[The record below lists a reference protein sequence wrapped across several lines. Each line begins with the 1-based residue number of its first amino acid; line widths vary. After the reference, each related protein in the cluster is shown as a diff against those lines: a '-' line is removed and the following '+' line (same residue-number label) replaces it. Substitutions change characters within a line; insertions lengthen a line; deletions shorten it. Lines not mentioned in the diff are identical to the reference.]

1 MKHTSLLFTLLILAA
16 QASFSQGETQN
27 TGVGLYWKLLG
38 NANTD
43 TSLHF
48 VGTPDNRALTF
59 RTNNV
64 RRMTVSST
72 GNVGIGTINPTYK
85 LDIVAPGNTIGLR
98 LLSGNNAEL
107 TYISL
112 GRTNEYAQIGACTAG
127 SFFLD
132 AQAGDMAIKNY
143 NTGKILFG
151 ASFSANA
158 HMSIITNGNVGI
170 NTVAPSQ
177 RLHVAG
183 ATTGVRFEGLGTGGS
198 FITTPSATT
207 DRLLFADATGILR
220 SINNGTANQVVSINA
235 SGVPTWANGNF
246 WSLSGNTLTGTEL
259 IGSTNAQSV
268 RFFCNNTE
276 RMRINPTDGE
286 VVVGAVASPYAGDMF
301 AGVSTAALPF
311 VINGYTQHGGSG
323 CWGETLAASASG
335 FSSVQGVYSGS
346 GGGAGVLGNY
356 NGTNTSNARSGVY
369 GVLSTPTS
377 SNYGAG
383 VYGYSAIGSGNGH
396 MGLLGNYNGASYGIG
411 VYGIGF
417 GGALLAGNNDVAVVG
432 WRANNGN
439 YSGYFNGNH
448 AIVNGTKAASVGT
461 TQGNQFLYCME
472 SPGVW
477 FEDFGSSQL
486 EGGRKTIHLD
496 PLFQETIV
504 VDEDHPMHVFVQME
518 GESDNV
524 YVVKDK
530 TWFTVI
536 ERNNGKSNAKF
547 SWRLVAKRVHFQ
559 DHRFGNDPVWGP
571 GDTRQYMEYSVPPKI
586 DYNENVVLQ
595 AAKRA
600 AGQKAPLPPG
610 FVSWQ
615 QIQKEMNDRNKY
627 NTREEQPMPVYQP
640 ANSTPDNDAGSN
652 KQSTPPANIK
662 IGHTGGSLPQQM
674 IGQPQS
680 HKQE

>member
-1 MKHTSLLFTLLILAA
+1 MLLFIAA
-16 QASFSQGETQN
+16 QKTFSQGETQN

-48 VGTPDNRALTF
+48 VGTTDNRALTF

-64 RRMTVSST
+64 RRMTVSSN
-72 GNVGIGTINPTYK
+72 GNVGIGTINPAYK
-85 LDIVAPGNTIGLR
+85 LDIVAPGNTIGLQ
-98 LLSGNNAEL
+98 LLSGNNAQV
-107 TYISL
+107 TYLSL

-132 AQAGDMAIKNY
+132 AQAGDMAIKNF

-170 NTVAPSQ
+170 NTVVPSQ

-183 ATTGVRFEGLGTGGS
+183 VTTGVRFEGLGTGGS

-246 WSLSGNTLTGTEL
+246 WSLSGNALTGTEF
-259 IGSTNAQSV
+259 IGSTNGLPV
-268 RFFCNNTE
+268 RFFCNNVE
-276 RMRINPTDGE
+276 RMRINPADGE

-311 VINGYTQHGGSG
+311 VINGYTQTGGSG
-323 CWGETLAASASG
+323 CWGETLAASTSG

-346 GGGAGVLGNY
+346 GAGAGSLGNY
-356 NGTNTSNARSGVY
+356 AGTGTGITRAGVY
-369 GVLSTPTS
+369 GVVSTPAT

-383 VYGYSAIGSGNGH
+383 VYGYANHNSLASNGH
-396 MGLLGNYNGASYGIG
+396 MGVLGSYNGATTYGVGLYG
-411 VYGIGF
+411 VGL
-417 GGALLAGNNDVAVVG
+417 GGALFAGFNDIAVVG
-432 WRANNGN
+432 WRATNGN

-448 AIVNGTKAASVGT
+448 AIANGTKAASVGT
-461 TQGNQFLYCME
+461 SQGNQLLYCME
-472 SPGVW
+472 SPEVW

-486 EGGRKTIHLD
+486 EGGRKTIQLD
-496 PLFQETIV
+496 PLFLETIV
-504 VDEDHPMHVFVQME
+504 VDKGHPMHVFIQME

-524 YVVKDK
+524 YVIKDN
-530 TWFTVI
+530 TSFTVV
-536 ERNNGKSNAKF
+536 ERNNGQSNAPF

-559 DHRFGNDPVWGP
+559 DHRFGNDPVWGA

-586 DYNENVVLQ
+586 DYQENVVLQ

-600 AGQKAPLPPG
+600 NGQTAPLPPG

-615 QIQKEMNDRNKY
+615 QIQKEMNERNKY
-627 NTREEQPMPVYQP
+627 NTRDEQPMPTYQP
-640 ANSTPDNDAGSN
+640 GNTAPDNDAGSN
-652 KQSTPPANIK
+652 KQHTPPSNIK

-674 IGQPQS
+674 SGQPQS